1 MDRIRE
7 LNRYQKVI
15 LLILLAMLV
24 VFGIVYI
31 WAASQ
36 KGYAYKEE
44 IFLPSYE
51 NGDTVYS
58 GRLYDA
64 DCSFTVTADKV
75 VSFRCEDK
83 YYGPYTAV
91 EDPSAIPAQYS
102 QSPGVTGVELRENG
116 KLLFRGAFLSHQPA
130 GFRLVDENG
139 DLYGFGVVVT
149 MSDGSMY
156 DGNGIRHDPWE
167 PGVYTILELMGQP
180 QLTKKCE
187 WGFFFLGLFLSLVAA
202 CNILFAD
209 ELFRL
214 SLVFSVRDWDRAEPS
229 DFEIAGR
236 YISWTLFPIL
246 VLWAYCSGLNL

>member
-1 MDRIRE
+1 MNRIRE
-7 LNRYQKVI
+7 LNRYQKTI

-24 VFGIVYI
+24 VFGILYS

-36 KGYAYKEE
+36 KGYVYKEE

-51 NGDTVYS
+51 NGKTIYS
-58 GRLYDA
+58 GRLYDS
-64 DCSFTVTADKV
+64 DCSFTVTEDKV

-91 EDPSAIPAQYS
+91 EDPSAVPEEYALTS
-102 QSPGVTGVELRENG
+102 NAVGVELRNNG
-116 KLLFRGAFLSHQPA
+116 NIMFRGAVLTNQPS
-130 GFRLVDENG
+130 GFHLVDENG
-139 DLYGFGVVVT
+139 ELHGFGVIVT
-149 MSDGSMY
+149 MSDGTQV
-156 DGNGIRHDPWE
+156 DENGSIVDPWK

-180 QLTKKCE
+180 ELTKKCE
-187 WGFFFLGLFLSLVAA
+187 WGFFFMGLFVSVIAA
-202 CNILFAD
+202 TARTVPD

-246 VLWAYCSGLNL
+246 ILWVYCSGLNL

>member
-15 LLILLAMLV
+15 LLILLALLV

-51 NGDTVYS
+51 NGNTVYS

-91 EDPSAIPAQYS
+91 EDASAIPEEYALIS
-102 QSPGVTGVELRENG
+102 NAVGVELRNNG
-116 KLLFRGAFLSHQPA
+116 PVMFRGAVLTHPPNGVLLF
-130 GFRLVDENG
+130 DENG
-139 DLYGFGVVVT
+139 SIV
-149 MSDGSMY
+149 
-156 DGNGIRHDPWE
+156 DPWE
-167 PGVYTILELMGQP
+167 PGVYTILELMGEP

-187 WGFFFLGLFLSLVAA
+187 WCFFFMGLFVSLIAA

-209 ELFRL
+209 ELFRW
-214 SLVFSVRDWDRAEPS
+214 SIRFSVRNWDRAEPS
-229 DFEIAGR
+229 DFGIASR

-246 VLWAYCSGLNL
+246 ILWVYCSGLNL